1 MADVDR
7 LLAEFIEAHL
17 AGRDPDPREY
27 VGRADEPDRTEL
39 ADLIDA
45 YYVGAPP
52 RPWDPEAFAGSEAE
66 RVTEMIDRAFRGRS
80 GFWPLLLP
88 RLRDHARLRRSELVA
103 RLAERLGVGDRED
116 KVASYYHQMEQGLL
130 PAGGVSGRVLERLG
144 EILGVSAGSLRQSGR
159 TPVTRITGA
168 LADEDAVFART
179 AQPSPEWQLE
189 HAEAAP
195 PPGVAGERE
204 AEWDEVDRLFRGG
217 DPP

>member
-7 LLAEFIEAHL
+7 LLAEFIRAHL
-17 AGRDPDPREY
+17 AGTDPDPREY
-27 VGRADEPDRTEL
+27 MQRVDEPDRTEL
-39 ADLIDA
+39 ADLIDS

-52 RPWDPEAFAGSEAE
+52 RPWDPDAFSGSGAE
-66 RVTEMIDRAFRGRS
+66 EMTEMIDRALRGQS

-88 RLRDHARLRRSELVA
+88 RLRDQARLRRSELVG
-103 RLAERLGVGDRED
+103 RLAELLGVADREH

-130 PAGGVSGRVLERLG
+130 PSSGVSGRVLERLG
-144 EILGVSAGSLRQSGR
+144 EILSVTPGSLRESGR
-159 TPVTRITGA
+159 APGIRGA

-179 AQPSPEWQLE
+179 AHPTPDWQLE

-195 PPGVAGERE
+195 PPGAAGAERE